1 MELFNNFKSL
11 FLTVWDRGIL
21 GVDIFQILIGIGIF
35 LIFLILRGIISKVI
49 IKRLENF
56 AKKTTNKLDDAFVQ
70 AMVGPARFLPIV
82 IGFFIA
88 SYYMSFS
95 EDSRAIV
102 DTINR
107 TLITIF
113 IFWLIHQ
120 KILNLNIPFGQQ
132 DSKKVPFEK
141 THVHNHFL
149 YYHGKEP

>member
-1 MELFNNFKSL
+1 MEIFNNFKDL
-11 FLTVWDRGIL
+11 FLSVWSKGIL

-35 LIFLILRGIISKVI
+35 LIFLIFRGIISRII
-49 IKRLENF
+49 IKRLESI
-56 AKKTTNKLDDAFVQ
+56 AKKTSNKLDDTFVK
-70 AMVGPARFLPIV
+70 AMEGPARFLPIV

-113 IFWLIHQ
+113 IF
-120 KILNLNIPFGQQ
+120 
-132 DSKKVPFEK
+132 
-141 THVHNHFL
+141 
-149 YYHGKEP
+149 